1 MEDYRRHVGGRVVN
15 EDAYMVL
22 YFDVEGCVVND
33 DAYGFMY
40 FDSFCFLRLIH

>member
-1 MEDYRRHVGGRVVN
+1 MVN